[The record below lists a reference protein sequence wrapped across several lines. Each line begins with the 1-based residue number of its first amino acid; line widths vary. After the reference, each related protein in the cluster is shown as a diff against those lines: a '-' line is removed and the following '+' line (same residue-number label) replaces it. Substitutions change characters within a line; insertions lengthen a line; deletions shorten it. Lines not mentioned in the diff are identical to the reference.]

1 MSLIEL
7 TNKLFKAIIKM
18 IKWLSTSK
26 KAWNSLLKRDF
37 RNKSEVYKGINPLN
51 PFASNQKIIPEFSH
65 ISSAEE
71 KE

>member
-1 MSLIEL
+1 
-7 TNKLFKAIIKM
+7 M